1 MGVQALFYSIMT
13 SFPGEDTLFRI
24 ITCLANERYNV
35 NNVLQTNKAFW
46 WDEQIWDAMKNKCG
60 PEGMTPLMYNA
71 WKGNTERV
79 AWLLKRT
86 PNLDAKMDSGSTALS
101 LACYYNHPKIVKML
115 LNKGAKCIRTDD
127 GSTCLITAVVNR
139 HETIV
144 KMLLDH
150 GIDPNQSNGGRSPLG
165 TAAYDGCLPIVKM
178 LCDAGAELEVRDGLD
193 FTPLIDACYTGHLDI
208 VKELIQR
215 GADVNA
221 LGDWGYGR
229 TPLLVAAS
237 ARRINIMVE
246 LIKAGADVNFKN
258 RKGKT
263 ALFSA
268 CEHGDEEVAILLLKS
283 GADPNVGMP
292 TPLWLAARAG
302 LTNLVKELCYHGAD
316 VNVRCGIESPLE
328 IAAYHNRHGEVV
340 QFLAQRADQDSL
352 NRATS
357 RAFERHSLYLLKILL
372 NRVDAKRY
380 KEYLNCGNEE
390 IIVLLQRLM

>member
-1 MGVQALFYSIMT
+1 MQDH
-13 SFPGEDTLFRI
+13 ETLFHV
-24 ITCLANERYNV
+24 ITCLANEGYNV
-35 NNVLQTNKAFW
+35 NNVVQTNKAFW

-60 PEGMTPLMYNA
+60 PEGMTPLIYNA
-71 WKGNTERV
+71 MMGKTERV

-86 PNLDAKMDSGSTALS
+86 PNLDARMKGDYTALS
-101 LACYYNHPKIVKML
+101 LACSHGRSTIVKML
-115 LNKGAKCIRTDD
+115 LNKGAKCIRTHD
-127 GSTCLITAVVNR
+127 GSTCLIIAVVNR

-150 GIDPNQSNGGRSPLG
+150 GVDPNQCNGGRSPLG
-165 TAAYDGCLPIVKM
+165 TAAYDGSLPIVKM
-178 LCDAGAELEVRDGLD
+178 LCDAGAELEVQDGLD
-193 FTPLIDACYTGHLDI
+193 YTPLIDACFTGHLDI

-215 GADVNA
+215 GANVNA
-221 LGDWGYGR
+221 IGDWGHGR

-237 ARRINIMVE
+237 AQRINIMME
-246 LIKAGADVNFKN
+246 LINAGADVNFKN

-263 ALFSA
+263 ALFNA
-268 CEHGDEEVAILLLKS
+268 CEHGDEQVAILLLKS

-302 LTNLVKELCYHGAD
+302 LTNLVKELCYRGAD

-328 IAAYHNRHGEVV
+328 IAAYHNRHVEVV
-340 QFLAQRADQDSL
+340 QFLAERADQDSL

-357 RAFERHSLYLLKILL
+357 RALERHSVYLLKILI

-380 KEYLNCGNEE
+380 KEYLNCENEE
-390 IIVLLQRLM
+390 IIVLLQRFM

>member
-1 MGVQALFYSIMT
+1 MQDH
-13 SFPGEDTLFRI
+13 DTLFRV
-24 ITCLANERYNV
+24 ITCLANEGYNV

-60 PEGMTPLMYNA
+60 AEGMTPLIYNSMMG
-71 WKGNTERV
+71 KTERV
-79 AWLLKRT
+79 AWLLKRS
-86 PNLDAKMDSGSTALS
+86 PNLDAKMDAGYTALS
-101 LACYYNHPKIVKML
+101 FACCHGRSTIVKML

-127 GSTCLITAVVNR
+127 GSTCLITSVVNR
-139 HETIV
+139 HEIIV

-150 GIDPNQSNGGRSPLG
+150 GVDPNQCNGGRSPLG

-193 FTPLIDACYTGHLDI
+193 FTPLIDACHNGHLDI

-215 GADVNA
+215 GANVNA
-221 LGDWGYGR
+221 VGDWGYGM
-229 TPLLVAAS
+229 TPLVVAA
-237 ARRINIMVE
+237 ARKRTDIMAE

-263 ALFSA
+263 ALFNA
-268 CEHGDEEVAILLLKS
+268 CEHGDEQVAILLLKS

-316 VNVRCGIESPLE
+316 VNVRCSFESPLE
-328 IAAYHNRHGEVV
+328 LAAIHNRHGEVV
-340 QFLAQRADQDSL
+340 QFLAERADQDSL

-357 RAFERHSLYLLKILL
+357 RAFERHSVHLLKILI

-390 IIVLLQRLM
+390 IIVLLNRFM